1 MTMTDKNASAA
12 TIAVDDAADTR
23 AVRQAHPLV
32 RWLGASGTWVLLLDI
47 ALIALFSIISPGN
60 VFWSLQ
66 NLESMLLAGTVT
78 VLLALGIALLLGA
91 GAIDLSVGSNLV
103 FSSVVAAL
111 TIQALAPYGV
121 PLAITMG
128 AIAALLAGALF
139 GLLNGVI
146 IGLFDVNS
154 LIATL
159 GTTGVGLAAALLLTG
174 GSDIGGMPAELQ
186 AGFGLNTVLGFIP
199 VPFLIAVVSCVV
211 LTVILRRTRF
221 GSRTLA
227 IGSLRLAAERSGVR
241 VRWHLLTL
249 AVMTGVLA
257 GISGF
262 ISLSQFGA
270 TTVTGHSNDAL
281 AAVTAVVIGGT
292 RLEGGRVSLAGAVW
306 GTALSV
312 ILQGGL
318 VIMGV
323 PSFWQLGALGLV
335 LIVAVVLDRIQ
346 AHRRPV
352 L

>member
-1 MTMTDKNASAA
+1 
-12 TIAVDDAADTR
+12 
-23 AVRQAHPLV
+23 
-32 RWLGASGTWVLLLDI
+32 
-47 ALIALFSIISPGN
+47 
-60 VFWSLQ
+60 
-66 NLESMLLAGTVT
+66 
-78 VLLALGIALLLGA
+78 
-91 GAIDLSVGSNLV
+91 
-103 FSSVVAAL
+103 
-111 TIQALAPYGV
+111 
-121 PLAITMG
+121 
-128 AIAALLAGALF
+128 
-139 GLLNGVI
+139 
-146 IGLFDVNS
+146 
-154 LIATL
+154 
-159 GTTGVGLAAALLLTG
+159 
-174 GSDIGGMPAELQ
+174 
-186 AGFGLNTVLGFIP
+186 
-199 VPFLIAVVSCVV
+199 
-211 LTVILRRTRF
+211 
-221 GSRTLA
+221 
-227 IGSLRLAAERSGVR
+227 VR